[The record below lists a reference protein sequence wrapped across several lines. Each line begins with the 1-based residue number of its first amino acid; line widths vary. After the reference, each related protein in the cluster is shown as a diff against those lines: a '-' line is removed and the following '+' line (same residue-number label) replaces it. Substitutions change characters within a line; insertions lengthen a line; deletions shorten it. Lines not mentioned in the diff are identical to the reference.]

1 MTPSLTHHLSLPSQ
15 IQLIFPPSL
24 TPRQRAIIHSI
35 GEQHSLY
42 HESNT
47 DEQGQRRI
55 TLGRKD
61 AATVTDI
68 TSLSLATPDHNHDD
82 DDDDDQPTPPPLPS
96 VYTDDDLIKLI
107 QQHLTINASDTF
119 ILNKQ
124 QDKEKKAVLID
135 GSIGVRKLRK
145 SPKQA
150 PSTPHPLLTTD
161 NFIRTFAPLLQQE
174 HDAEVAQAE
183 ETLSSAK
190 PESSQAKGLA
200 LLNLRL
206 RDAEGGLLGRT
217 LLTLVNNKGAGTNP
231 LPPHKITPHD
241 LVRIRPNKADS
252 SSVSGGGGGGG
263 DSGNNKPSSS
273 ILASG
278 IVFRIKEDSITVA
291 VDEMPDTGL
300 DVPLK
305 IEKMANE
312 VTHKRLMNTL
322 HDLDALLTGG
332 GGGGGFGGTPSQ
344 SNSQRRCTA
353 GGRRGGEVALPL
365 IDVLFGKREPH
376 FDTNPMPWTQI
387 NPNLDESQI
396 KAVSL
401 ALAAKD
407 VALIHGPP
415 GTGKTTTVI
424 ETIAQEVRRGNR
436 VLACAAS
443 NVAVDN
449 LVERLVKVMATS
461 GSGGGGITTS
471 SSLAGSTNNTSSSS
485 SSGGGGGGCGGMVVR
500 IGHPARLLP
509 GVVGA
514 SLEARV
520 LRSDNSALAKD
531 CRKEIK
537 SLNSRILKLGRGDG
551 AERRKIR
558 AELKLLVKEERKRE
572 DKAIEEVLSTSK
584 IICCTLSGIGS
595 FVMGKLKKDFD
606 VVFIDEA
613 AQAIEPA
620 CWQALLK
627 GRKAVLAGDHLQLPP
642 TIISEQAAKGG
653 LSYTLFER
661 LYNLWGQGISEMLTV
676 QYRMNKL
683 IGDWSSGELYEGKLV
698 AHPSVAQHTLRDLL
712 LLSSDD
718 TNDNDLPVLLLID
731 TAGFDMD
738 EYKEEDGGSLY
749 NQGEVSLTLAHV
761 EKLMKAGILA
771 EDIGIITPY
780 NAQVGKLRELRP
792 DCLTERLEI
801 STVDGFQGREKEA
814 IVISMVRSNP
824 RGEVGFLS
832 DARRMNVAVTRAR
845 RHCCLICDSST
856 VEKDEFLGRLVRWF
870 EDNGELMSAG
880 ELVDC

>member
-1 MTPSLTHHLSLPSQ
+1 LLSP
-15 IQLIFPPSL
+15 
-24 TPRQRAIIHSI
+24 T
-35 GEQHSLY
+35 
-42 HESNT
+42 
-47 DEQGQRRI
+47 
-55 TLGRKD
+55 
-61 AATVTDI
+61 
-68 TSLSLATPDHNHDD
+68 NHTQ
-82 DDDDDQPTPPPLPS
+82 DDDQPPSLPS
-96 VYTDDDLIKLI
+96 EYTDDDLIKLI
-107 QQHLTINASDTF
+107 QQHLSINASDTF
-119 ILNKQ
+119 LLSK

-145 SPKQA
+145 SSKP
-150 PSTPHPLLTTD
+150 PSPPHPLLTTD
-161 NFIRTFAPLLQQE
+161 NFISTFAPLLQQE

-217 LLTLVNNKGAGTNP
+217 LLTLVNNKGGGTTP

-241 LVRIRPNKADS
+241 LVRIRPNKADP
-252 SSVSGGGGGGG
+252 SSVSGGGRGGGG
-263 DSGNNKPSSS
+263 EHYDSNNSSS
-273 ILASG
+273 SVLANG
-278 IVFRIKEDSITVA
+278 IVYRIKEDSVTVA

-300 DVPLK
+300 EVPLK

-332 GGGGGFGGTPSQ
+332 GGGGTSK
-344 SNSQRRCTA
+344 SNSQRRHA
-353 GGRRGGEVALPL
+353 GGGEVALPL

-376 FDTNPMPWTQI
+376 FDRNPTPWMQI

-424 ETIAQEVRRGNR
+424 ETIMQELRRGNR

-449 LVERLVKVMATS
+449 LVERLVKVMAT
-461 GSGGGGITTS
+461 
-471 SSLAGSTNNTSSSS
+471 A
-485 SSGGGGGGCGGMVVR
+485 GGGGGGGGMVVR
-500 IGHPARLLP
+500 VGHPARLLP

-520 LRSDNSALAKD
+520 LKSDNSALAKD

-537 SLNSRILKLGRGDG
+537 SLNSRMLKLGRGDG
-551 AERRKIR
+551 AERRNIR

-572 DKAIEEVLSTSK
+572 DKAIEEVLSAAK
-584 IICCTLSGIGS
+584 VICCTLSGIGS

-642 TIISEQAAKGG
+642 TIISDRAAKGG
-653 LSYTLFER
+653 LTYTLFER
-661 LYNLWGQGISEMLTV
+661 LYNLWGEGISEMLTV

-683 IGDWSSGELYEGKLV
+683 IGDWSSREMYEGKLV
-698 AHPSVAQHTLRDLL
+698 AHPSVAQHTLHDLL
-712 LLSSDD
+712 LLSSNDAND
-718 TNDNDLPVLLLID
+718 GDHTNDNNDDDLPVLLLID
-731 TAGFDMD
+731 TAGYDMD
-738 EYKEEDGGSLY
+738 EYKEEDGDSIY

-761 EKLMKAGILA
+761 EKLMKSGILA

-792 DCLTERLEI
+792 DSLTERLEI

-814 IVISMVRSNP
+814 IIISMVRSNS

-856 VEKDEFLGRLVRWF
+856 VEKDGFLARLVRWF

-880 ELVDC
+880 ELLVDC

>member
-1 MTPSLTHHLSLPSQ
+1 MLSP
-15 IQLIFPPSL
+15 
-24 TPRQRAIIHSI
+24 T
-35 GEQHSLY
+35 
-42 HESNT
+42 
-47 DEQGQRRI
+47 
-55 TLGRKD
+55 
-61 AATVTDI
+61 
-68 TSLSLATPDHNHDD
+68 NHTQ
-82 DDDDDQPTPPPLPS
+82 DDDQPPSLPS
-96 VYTDDDLIKLI
+96 EYTDDDLIKLI
-107 QQHLTINASDTF
+107 QQHLSINASDTF
-119 ILNKQ
+119 LLSK

-145 SPKQA
+145 SSKP
-150 PSTPHPLLTTD
+150 PSPPHPLLTTD
-161 NFIRTFAPLLQQE
+161 NFISTFAPLLQQE

-217 LLTLVNNKGAGTNP
+217 LLTLVNNKGGGTTP

-241 LVRIRPNKADS
+241 LVRIRPNKADP
-252 SSVSGGGGGGG
+252 SSVSGGGRGGGG
-263 DSGNNKPSSS
+263 EHYDSNNSSS
-273 ILASG
+273 SVLASG
-278 IVFRIKEDSITVA
+278 IVYRIKEDSITVA

-300 DVPLK
+300 EVPLK

-332 GGGGGFGGTPSQ
+332 GGGGTSK
-344 SNSQRRCTA
+344 SNTQRRHA
-353 GGRRGGEVALPL
+353 GGGEVALPL

-376 FDTNPMPWTQI
+376 FDRNPTPWMQI

-424 ETIAQEVRRGNR
+424 ETIMQELRRGNR

-449 LVERLVKVMATS
+449 LVERLVKVMAT
-461 GSGGGGITTS
+461 
-471 SSLAGSTNNTSSSS
+471 A
-485 SSGGGGGGCGGMVVR
+485 GGGGGGGGMVVR
-500 IGHPARLLP
+500 VGHPARLLP

-520 LRSDNSALAKD
+520 LKSDNSALAKD

-537 SLNSRILKLGRGDG
+537 SLNSRMLKLGRGDG
-551 AERRKIR
+551 AERRNIR

-572 DKAIEEVLSTSK
+572 DKAIEEVLSAAK
-584 IICCTLSGIGS
+584 VICCTLSGIGS

-642 TIISEQAAKGG
+642 TIISDRAAKGG

-661 LYNLWGQGISEMLTV
+661 LYNLWGEGISEMLTV

-683 IGDWSSGELYEGKLV
+683 IGDWSSREMYEGKLV
-698 AHPSVAQHTLRDLL
+698 AHPSVAQHTLHDLL
-712 LLSSDD
+712 LLSSNDAND
-718 TNDNDLPVLLLID
+718 GDHTNDNNDDDLPVLLLID
-731 TAGFDMD
+731 TAGYDMD
-738 EYKEEDGGSLY
+738 EYKEEDGDSIY

-761 EKLMKAGILA
+761 EKLMKSGILA

-792 DCLTERLEI
+792 DSLTERLEI

-814 IVISMVRSNP
+814 IIISMVRSNS

-856 VEKDEFLGRLVRWF
+856 VEKDGFLARLVRWF

-880 ELVDC
+880 ELLVDC

>member
-1 MTPSLTHHLSLPSQ
+1 LLSPTKHTQ
-15 IQLIFPPSL
+15 
-24 TPRQRAIIHSI
+24 
-35 GEQHSLY
+35 
-42 HESNT
+42 
-47 DEQGQRRI
+47 
-55 TLGRKD
+55 
-61 AATVTDI
+61 
-68 TSLSLATPDHNHDD
+68 
-82 DDDDDQPTPPPLPS
+82 DDDQPPSLPS
-96 VYTDDDLIKLI
+96 EYTDDDLIKLI
-107 QQHLTINASDTF
+107 QQHLSINASDTF
-119 ILNKQ
+119 LSNI
-124 QDKEKKAVLID
+124 QDKEKKAVFID

-145 SPKQA
+145 SLKP

-161 NFIRTFAPLLQQE
+161 NFISTFAPLLQQE

-183 ETLSSAK
+183 ETLLSAK

-217 LLTLVNNKGAGTNP
+217 LLTFVNNKGGGTTP

-263 DSGNNKPSSS
+263 EQYSSNNKSSS
-273 ILASG
+273 SVLASG
-278 IVFRIKEDSITVA
+278 IVYRIKEYSIIVA

-300 DVPLK
+300 EVPLK

-332 GGGGGFGGTPSQ
+332 GGGGGTSQ
-344 SNSQRRCTA
+344 SNSQRRRA
-353 GGRRGGEVALPL
+353 GGGGGGEVALPL

-376 FDTNPMPWTQI
+376 FDTDPVPWMQI

-424 ETIAQEVRRGNR
+424 ETIAQELRRGNR

-449 LVERLVKVMATS
+449 LVERLVKVMATA
-461 GSGGGGITTS
+461 GGGGGGMPTS
-471 SSLAGSTNNTSSSS
+471 SSLSGSSYGS
-485 SSGGGGGGCGGMVVR
+485 SSGGGGGMVVR
-500 IGHPARLLP
+500 VGHPARLLP

-537 SLNSRILKLGRGDG
+537 SLNSRMLKLGRGDG

-572 DKAIEEVLSTSK
+572 DKAIEEVLSAAK
-584 IICCTLSGIGS
+584 VICCTLSGIGS
-595 FVMGKLKKDFD
+595 FVMGKLKKEFD

-642 TIISEQAAKGG
+642 TIISDRAAKGG

-661 LYNLWGQGISEMLTV
+661 LYNLWGEGISEMLTV

-683 IGDWSSGELYEGKLV
+683 IGDWSSREMYEGKLV

-712 LLSSDD
+712 LLSSYDNNDD
-718 TNDNDLPVLLLID
+718 DLPVLLMID
-731 TAGFDMD
+731 TAGYDMD
-738 EYKEEDGGSLY
+738 EYKEEDGDSLY

-761 EKLMKAGILA
+761 EKLMKSGILA

-792 DCLTERLEI
+792 DSLTERLEI

-814 IVISMVRSNP
+814 IIISMVRSNP

-856 VEKDEFLGRLVRWF
+856 VEKDGFLARLVRWF

-880 ELVDC
+880 ELLVDC

>member
-1 MTPSLTHHLSLPSQ
+1 LLSP
-15 IQLIFPPSL
+15 
-24 TPRQRAIIHSI
+24 T
-35 GEQHSLY
+35 
-42 HESNT
+42 
-47 DEQGQRRI
+47 
-55 TLGRKD
+55 
-61 AATVTDI
+61 
-68 TSLSLATPDHNHDD
+68 NHTQ
-82 DDDDDQPTPPPLPS
+82 DDDQPPSLPS
-96 VYTDDDLIKLI
+96 EYTDDDLIKLI
-107 QQHLTINASDTF
+107 QQHLSINASDTF
-119 ILNKQ
+119 LLSK

-145 SPKQA
+145 SSKP
-150 PSTPHPLLTTD
+150 PSPPHPLLTTD
-161 NFIRTFAPLLQQE
+161 NFISTFAPLLQQE

-217 LLTLVNNKGAGTNP
+217 LLTLVNNKGGGTTP

-241 LVRIRPNKADS
+241 LVRIRPNKADP
-252 SSVSGGGGGGG
+252 SSVSGGGRGGGG
-263 DSGNNKPSSS
+263 EHYDSNNSSS
-273 ILASG
+273 SVLASG
-278 IVFRIKEDSITVA
+278 IVYRIKEDSITVA

-300 DVPLK
+300 EVPLK

-332 GGGGGFGGTPSQ
+332 GGGGTSK
-344 SNSQRRCTA
+344 SNSQRRHA
-353 GGRRGGEVALPL
+353 GGGEVALPL

-376 FDTNPMPWTQI
+376 FDRNPTPWMQI

-424 ETIAQEVRRGNR
+424 ETIMQELRRGNR

-449 LVERLVKVMATS
+449 LVERLVKVMAT
-461 GSGGGGITTS
+461 
-471 SSLAGSTNNTSSSS
+471 A
-485 SSGGGGGGCGGMVVR
+485 GGGGGGGGMVVR
-500 IGHPARLLP
+500 VGHPARLLP

-520 LRSDNSALAKD
+520 LKSDNSALAKD

-537 SLNSRILKLGRGDG
+537 SLNSRMLKLGRGDG
-551 AERRKIR
+551 AERRNIR

-572 DKAIEEVLSTSK
+572 DKAIEEVLSAAK
-584 IICCTLSGIGS
+584 VICCTLSGIGS

-642 TIISEQAAKGG
+642 TIISDRAAKGG

-661 LYNLWGQGISEMLTV
+661 LYNLWGEGISEMLTV

-683 IGDWSSGELYEGKLV
+683 IGDWSSREMYEGKLV
-698 AHPSVAQHTLRDLL
+698 AHPSVAQHTLHDLL
-712 LLSSDD
+712 LLSSNDAND
-718 TNDNDLPVLLLID
+718 GDHTNDNNDDDLPVLLLID
-731 TAGFDMD
+731 TAGYDMD
-738 EYKEEDGGSLY
+738 EYKEEDGDSIY

-761 EKLMKAGILA
+761 EKLMKSGILA

-792 DCLTERLEI
+792 DSLTERLEI

-814 IVISMVRSNP
+814 IIISMVRSNS

-856 VEKDEFLGRLVRWF
+856 VEKDGFLARLVRWF

-880 ELVDC
+880 ELLVDC

>member
-1 MTPSLTHHLSLPSQ
+1 LLSP
-15 IQLIFPPSL
+15 
-24 TPRQRAIIHSI
+24 T
-35 GEQHSLY
+35 
-42 HESNT
+42 
-47 DEQGQRRI
+47 
-55 TLGRKD
+55 
-61 AATVTDI
+61 
-68 TSLSLATPDHNHDD
+68 NHTQ
-82 DDDDDQPTPPPLPS
+82 DDDQPPSLPS
-96 VYTDDDLIKLI
+96 EYTDDDLIKLI
-107 QQHLTINASDTF
+107 QQHLSINASDTF
-119 ILNKQ
+119 LLSK

-145 SPKQA
+145 SSKP
-150 PSTPHPLLTTD
+150 PSPPHPLLTTD
-161 NFIRTFAPLLQQE
+161 NFISTFAPLLQQE

-217 LLTLVNNKGAGTNP
+217 LLTLVNNKGGGTTP

-241 LVRIRPNKADS
+241 LVRIRPNKADP
-252 SSVSGGGGGGG
+252 SSVSGGGRGGGG
-263 DSGNNKPSSS
+263 EHYDSNNSSS
-273 ILASG
+273 SVLASG
-278 IVFRIKEDSITVA
+278 IVYRIKEDSITVA

-300 DVPLK
+300 EVPLK

-332 GGGGGFGGTPSQ
+332 GGGGTSK
-344 SNSQRRCTA
+344 SNTQRRHA
-353 GGRRGGEVALPL
+353 GGGEVALPL

-376 FDTNPMPWTQI
+376 FDRNPTPWMQI

-424 ETIAQEVRRGNR
+424 ETIMQELRRGNR

-449 LVERLVKVMATS
+449 LVERLVKVMAT
-461 GSGGGGITTS
+461 
-471 SSLAGSTNNTSSSS
+471 A
-485 SSGGGGGGCGGMVVR
+485 GGGGGGGGMVVR
-500 IGHPARLLP
+500 VGHPARLLP

-520 LRSDNSALAKD
+520 LKSDNSALAKD

-537 SLNSRILKLGRGDG
+537 SLNSRMLKLGRGDG
-551 AERRKIR
+551 AERRNIR

-572 DKAIEEVLSTSK
+572 DKAIEEVLSAAK
-584 IICCTLSGIGS
+584 VICCTLSGIGS

-642 TIISEQAAKGG
+642 TIISDRAAKGG

-661 LYNLWGQGISEMLTV
+661 LYNLWGEGISEMLTV

-683 IGDWSSGELYEGKLV
+683 IGDWSSREMYEGKLV
-698 AHPSVAQHTLRDLL
+698 AHPSVAQHTLHDLL
-712 LLSSDD
+712 LLSSNDAND
-718 TNDNDLPVLLLID
+718 GDHTNDNNDDDLPVLLLID
-731 TAGFDMD
+731 TAGYDMD
-738 EYKEEDGGSLY
+738 EYKEEDGDSIY

-761 EKLMKAGILA
+761 EKLMKSGILA

-792 DCLTERLEI
+792 DSLTERLEI

-814 IVISMVRSNP
+814 IIISMVRSNS

-856 VEKDEFLGRLVRWF
+856 VEKDGFLARLVRWF

-880 ELVDC
+880 ELLVDC